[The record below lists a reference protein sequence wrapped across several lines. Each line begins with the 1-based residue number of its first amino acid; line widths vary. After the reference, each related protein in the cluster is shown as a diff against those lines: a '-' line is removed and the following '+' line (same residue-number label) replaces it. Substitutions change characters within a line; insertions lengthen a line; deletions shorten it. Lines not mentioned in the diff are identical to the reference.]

1 MRTDITI
8 VKNIRDDAA
17 LRSSFNRLAERTF
30 GLNFENWYQNGY
42 WKNNYIPYS
51 IVRQGQVIANVS
63 VNPMT
68 FSDSGTLHH
77 YVQLGTVMTDP
88 DFRGQGLC
96 RLLMEAVEHDWAE
109 RAEAIYLF
117 ANDTVLDF
125 YPRFGFQRAQEYRF
139 FAPLSACMPE
149 AFASVL
155 QSPDA
160 APSQNT
166 APDRPA
172 IPVSMTDPANRAA
185 LERAVLS
192 GVSQG
197 SFDMAGN
204 PGLILFYA
212 SQFLTENVWYLPA
225 HDAWVIAEAE
235 GDTLLLD
242 AIFAP
247 RPVDPREAAAAL
259 LSGAFRER
267 FPQAAHGLSRLEC
280 GFTPAGIDESDA
292 CRTENGS
299 VWEVRPLENDDDA
312 LFIKG
317 ELVKTF
323 AQKNR
328 RFPTL
333 SHA

>member
-17 LRSSFNRLAERTF
+17 LRGSFNSLAEKTF

-42 WKNNYIPYS
+42 WKDNYIPYAA
-51 IVRQGQVIANVS
+51 ILEGQVIANVS

-68 FSDSGTLHH
+68 FSENGTLHH
-77 YVQLGTVMTDP
+77 YIQLGTVMTDP
-88 DFRGQGLC
+88 AFRGQGLC
-96 RLLMEAVEHDWAE
+96 RRLMEEVEKDWTD

-125 YPRFGFQRAQEYRF
+125 YPRFGFQRVQEYRF
-139 FAPLSACMPE
+139 FAPLSADMPE
-149 AFASVL
+149 PYENTAKC
-155 QSPDA
+155 
-160 APSQNT
+160 QNT
-166 APDRPA
+166 APDKNP
-172 IPVSMTDPANRAA
+172 IPDGPVPVPMTDPANRAA
-185 LERAVLS
+185 LERAILS
-192 GVSQG
+192 GVLQG
-197 SFDMAGN
+197 SFDMVQN

-247 RPVDPREAAAAL
+247 RPVDPREAAAL
-259 LSGAFRER
+259 LAGPLCER
-267 FPQAAHGLSRLEC
+267 FPQTACGLSQLEC
-280 GFTPAGIDESDA
+280 GFTPLGTNGADA
-292 CRTENGS
+292 RSAANS
-299 VWEVRPLENDDDA
+299 SAWEVRLLENDDDA
-312 LFIKG
+312 LFVKG
-317 ELVKTF
+317 RLAKNF
-323 AQKNR
+323 AQEKR